1 MRVLVLTL
9 VLIPALLFVPPVFA
23 APTCQTRNGD
33 TIKCGVAGAMP
44 VGWAAPDEERRR
56 LPGPTGEDLWTAFG
70 MLALLFSL
78 IALMPK
84 FDGSRDDDWDV
95 PAGRHED

>member
-1 MRVLVLTL
+1 MRALIFVL
-9 VLIPALLFVPPVFA
+9 AMLLVPPAFA

-44 VGWAAPDEERRR
+44 VGWAAPEGDRRIS
-56 LPGPTGEDLWTAFG
+56 PGPAGEQLWTAFG
-70 MLALLFSL
+70 LLVLLFSL

-84 FDGSRDDDWDV
+84 FDGSRDSDWDV
-95 PAGRHED
+95 SAGKRED